1 MTSGIL
7 TGQRLP
13 GIGLDVDYCRAQFP
27 ALATDWTYLDN
38 AGGSFVPNSVI
49 ARMTEFLSSSKNQ
62 PYPHFQSG
70 RLSHDRIEKAYR
82 GLAALIN
89 ADSDEI
95 VIAASTTANVFTLA
109 QALRPLFK
117 AGDSIIV
124 TEQDHESNNGAWR
137 KLAEFGVDI
146 IEWKMDRKT
155 GLLDLAELERLVA
168 VRPKLVC
175 FTHVSN
181 VIGAINPIA
190 EITAIAHAAGAR
202 VVVDGVAY
210 AGHALVDVKAWEVDF
225 YLFSLYKL
233 YGPHLGVLYG
243 KREAMEEAA
252 NQNHF
257 FYENSVPAKL
267 HPAGDQYEAVG
278 AAAGIEDYFDA
289 VYAHHF
295 NDNEPEFHVRAGR
308 LFKLFGAQENAL
320 ARKLVDF
327 LVSRPDIHVIGPQ
340 TGDRNVRMP
349 TIAFSVDGWTAEA
362 FANALAEKNFAIAF
376 GSFYSRRCLAALG
389 FTDMESGVARI
400 SLLHYNTEE
409 EIEAVIAAIETVL
422 DRR

>member
-1 MTSGIL
+1 
-7 TGQRLP
+7 
-13 GIGLDVDYCRAQFP
+13 
-27 ALATDWTYLDN
+27 
-38 AGGSFVPNSVI
+38 
-49 ARMTEFLSSSKNQ
+49 
-62 PYPHFQSG
+62 
-70 RLSHDRIEKAYR
+70 
-82 GLAALIN
+82 
-89 ADSDEI
+89 
-95 VIAASTTANVFTLA
+95 
-109 QALRPLFK
+109 
-117 AGDSIIV
+117 
-124 TEQDHESNNGAWR
+124 
-137 KLAEFGVDI
+137 
-146 IEWKMDRKT
+146 MDRKT
-155 GLLDLAELERLVA
+155 GLLDLTELERLVA
-168 VRPKLVC
+168 ARPKLVC

-278 AAAGIEDYFDA
+278 AAVGIEDYFHA

-295 NDNEPEFHVRAGR
+295 NDNEPEFRVRAGR
-308 LFKLFGAQENAL
+308 LFKLFGDQENAL
-320 ARKLVDF
+320 ARKLVNF

-362 FANALAEKNFAIAF
+362 FANALAEMNFAIAF
-376 GSFYSRRCLAALG
+376 GNFYSRRCLAALG

-400 SLLHYNTEE
+400 SLLHYNTEG
-409 EIEAVIAAIETVL
+409 EIEDVIAAIKTVL